1 MNDLFENTAKRKGLI
16 DVEIWERLAGLRIA
30 GETHQVLY
38 VVLAKTYG
46 YGMNKNCIEN
56 AEFVELTGL
65 GVTNVLRGL
74 KNLQNMGI
82 IYKEKVG
89 KKNYFTVVK
98 ETKKWQ
104 QIINIDNAVENSEK
118 NQKNAL
124 NSNKNVEKKDVKII
138 KNDNAEEK
146 KEIINI
152 DNAEET
158 LKNNTKI
165 NNNLDLN
172 KQIINID
179 NKQEIHSKIN
189 ENLNEYE
196 ITKKSY
202 YNNIYINNNKINIED
217 INNKK
222 SLLNSTSE
230 SKRLLGYWCAL
241 FQAKFNNQ
249 FKCNFKK
256 DMSIINRIF
265 ATYGELKTAYIIKEF
280 FRLATDQDAWQF
292 NKFSLE
298 VLEMSCNQIVTTAVN
313 KRKALEKQ
321 KEQIQQIQHIDI
333 KEEKTQ
339 DIVCKDVNFNVMMT
353 DLKKKYGLL
362 EAYKHIEE
370 YKKNWKNEL
379 IKIIRILKN
388 VIEK

>member
-1 MNDLFENTAKRKGLI
+1 M
-16 DVEIWERLAGLRIA
+16 
-30 GETHQVLY
+30 
-38 VVLAKTYG
+38 
-46 YGMNKNCIEN
+46 
-56 AEFVELTGL
+56 
-65 GVTNVLRGL
+65 
-74 KNLQNMGI
+74 
-82 IYKEKVG
+82 
-89 KKNYFTVVK
+89 
-98 ETKKWQ
+98 
-104 QIINIDNAVENSEK
+104 
-118 NQKNAL
+118 QK
-124 NSNKNVEKKDVKII
+124 KKDVKII

-333 KEEKTQ
+333 KEEKAQ